1 MSFFGSLDTSASG
14 LTAQRLR
21 LDVISQNMANASTT
35 RTEEGGPYKRK
46 SVVFEQVQNEPSSS
60 FSSILNKKIQ
70 SGNNGVRVAQ
80 IVEDESEGSLVYD
93 PTHPDANEEGYV
105 EMPNV
110 NTIDEMVN
118 MISASRSYEANVN
131 SFNSMKAMFT
141 KALEIGK

>member
-1 MSFFGSLDTSASG
+1 MGFFGSMDVAASG

-21 LDVISQNMANASTT
+21 LDIISENIANADTT

-46 SVVFEQVQNEPSSS
+46 GVIFEEMNSGKR
-60 FSSILNKKIQ
+60 FSDVLTSKANGGVI
-70 SGNNGVRVAQ
+70 GGVRVAN
-80 IVEDESEGSLVYD
+80 IVEDQTQGTLVYD
-93 PTHPDANEEGYV
+93 PTHPDANEQGYV

-118 MISASRSYEANVN
+118 MISASRSYEANVT
-131 SFNSMKAMFT
+131 SFNNMKSMFS